1 MKKIYFSDKMF
12 YGGHMYTITSYPHNE
27 AEACK
32 VDMSDFL
39 DWVRIFARQSKS
51 YVYVDL
57 GRRGKFCYD
66 RGVQTS

>member
-39 DWVRIFARQSKS
+39 EELIDEALK
-51 YVYVDL
+51 
-57 GRRGKFCYD
+57 KK
-66 RGVQTS
+66 